1 MTWNC
6 CTPTGE
12 CQRGP
17 GCPAGVLCTQ
27 SPGCTDTACPGHPGV
42 AARSMPPRVDLSKV
56 RLIGQPAGASAKR
69 NTLRTLLGMV
79 AKRLSFGL
87 ALGFAVVAA
96 ATCSTEPAPGVM
108 HPTKVVTV

>member
-1 MTWNC
+1 
-6 CTPTGE
+6 
-12 CQRGP
+12 
-17 GCPAGVLCTQ
+17 
-27 SPGCTDTACPGHPGV
+27 
-42 AARSMPPRVDLSKV
+42 MPPRVDLSRV
-56 RLIGQPAGASAKR
+56 QLIGQPASASAKR

-96 ATCSTEPAPGVM
+96 ATCSMEPATNHT